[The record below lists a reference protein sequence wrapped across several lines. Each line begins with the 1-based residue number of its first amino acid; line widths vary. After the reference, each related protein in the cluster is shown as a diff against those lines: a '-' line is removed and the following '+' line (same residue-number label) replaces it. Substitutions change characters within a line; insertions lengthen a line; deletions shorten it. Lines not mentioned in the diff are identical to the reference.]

1 MEVEALTHSWA
12 EKIGWTWGSLC
23 QSEAWKR
30 EQNYRLLEKHK
41 VFSKKAE
48 WEKTELAESH
58 AAELTKLGGEGLDLE
73 TRSYIEYHQSVRR

>member
-1 MEVEALTHSWA
+1 
-12 EKIGWTWGSLC
+12 
-23 QSEAWKR
+23 
-30 EQNYRLLEKHK
+30 LEKHK